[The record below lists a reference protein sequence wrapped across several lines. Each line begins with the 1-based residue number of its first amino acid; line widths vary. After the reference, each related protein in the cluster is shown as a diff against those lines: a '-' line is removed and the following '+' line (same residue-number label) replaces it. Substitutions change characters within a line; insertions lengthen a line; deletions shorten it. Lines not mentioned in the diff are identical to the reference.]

1 MKDQNGEE
9 IQTILQ
15 EAPSARQALL
25 DNYANLHKVADYC
38 ESNYLQVEDTK
49 KALEETKAFT
59 TQSLASV
66 AYQIST
72 MASNVLK
79 LLDAQTAQLRS
90 LESSVN
96 LISQTVDMHRE
107 KVSRREIGVFT
118 TVKRMPR
125 NQKIIPPPATPEQ
138 KTKYSRT
145 PIAYATL
152 DSVGHGM
159 KDSSKQLGRTGTMN
173 RKQPSREPG
182 GTLGRSTRAPEA
194 VQCPVAPS
202 LTRGPSLSSL
212 NERPSAVKPVALL
225 KVAPLRASS
234 VLCNRQTLITQHYT
248 QSRLCVPSAPGGG
261 ATLPVAARGP
271 GFDWGCRR
279 ALSPSPPPPRKHVRA
294 LLSGLLA
301 HSTPRPPEHW
311 PLLSAQLQQ
320 NSLGSK
326 LCNPRQQSVLLPLLP
341 SPPLSVIIPPPPP
354 YPPPLAPLAL
364 LTPPLGLAKRLLHLG
379 EWPSPCH
386 PFGPHS
392 EFGTAEPPF
401 KLLLDPSAVALYSYS
416 SSKED
421 ELTFQEGDIIYII
434 QKGTD
439 GWYTGFFNGVEGYFP
454 GNYVGPAS

>member
-212 NERPSAVKPVALL
+212 NERPSA
-225 KVAPLRASS
+225 
-234 VLCNRQTLITQHYT
+234 
-248 QSRLCVPSAPGGG
+248 
-261 ATLPVAARGP
+261 
-271 GFDWGCRR
+271 
-279 ALSPSPPPPRKHVRA
+279 
-294 LLSGLLA
+294 
-301 HSTPRPPEHW
+301 
-311 PLLSAQLQQ
+311 
-320 NSLGSK
+320 
-326 LCNPRQQSVLLPLLP
+326 
-341 SPPLSVIIPPPPP
+341 
-354 YPPPLAPLAL
+354 
-364 LTPPLGLAKRLLHLG
+364 
-379 EWPSPCH
+379 
-386 PFGPHS
+386 
-392 EFGTAEPPF
+392 
-401 KLLLDPSAVALYSYS
+401 
-416 SSKED
+416 
-421 ELTFQEGDIIYII
+421 
-434 QKGTD
+434 
-439 GWYTGFFNGVEGYFP
+439 
-454 GNYVGPAS
+454 

>member
-212 NERPSAVKPVALL
+212 NERPSASSFGIAVPPPVIPTWT
-225 KVAPLRASS
+225 VPDVPPPLMEE
-234 VLCNRQTLITQHYT
+234 N
-248 QSRLCVPSAPGGG
+248 
-261 ATLPVAARGP
+261 
-271 GFDWGCRR
+271 
-279 ALSPSPPPPRKHVRA
+279 PPPPA
-294 LLSGLLA
+294 
-301 HSTPRPPEHW
+301 
-311 PLLSAQLQQ
+311 PLDIPA
-320 NSLGSK
+320 
-326 LCNPRQQSVLLPLLP
+326 
-341 SPPLSVIIPPPPP
+341 PPPPP
-354 YPPPLAPLAL
+354 PACIPAPHAPTSVPPPPPAPLLEMVAEENGFPPPLMSNAPPPPPVTDAFDLPAP
-364 LTPPLGLAKRLLHLG
+364 PPLPGNGLNSEMDFQPPPPPLDMFGAYEDSVPPLPPPVDYDLNAP
-379 EWPSPCH
+379 PSY
-386 PFGPHS
+386 
-392 EFGTAEPPF
+392 EE
-401 KLLLDPSAVALYSYS
+401 KAVALYSYS